1 MNFHQF
7 ASVVNNQFNQMAK
20 EHELLYKVNISGDNL
35 WDLYLDAFPEGTNEV
50 YRERRV
56 HDCNTCRNFIRNIGN
71 VVAIKYSQ
79 LVTVWDEIDEIQ
91 DPVYRQVAT
100 TLSNLVRN
108 SSVVDIYATR
118 ETSYGHE
125 KNFEYDNVWHHF
137 WAKLPAK
144 FVKSNSATFQGD
156 ARSYIQ
162 VFRRGLEE
170 LSGEAVNTVL
180 DLITDN
186 NLYRGIEHKQVLLSF
201 KALQAAFKQSDNQ
214 NLFVWSNYNK
224 AGAQIRNTAIGTL
237 LIDLSKAIDLETAVS
252 SFESKVSPLNYR
264 RLKALVTPRMIEEAM
279 KTIELLGIEE
289 ALQRRHARLE
299 DLSVN
304 DVIWVNTAAAS
315 QMKGNIKETLLKH
328 TTKKA
333 ATSSH
338 ISAKE
343 FLEEV
348 VPVAKD
354 MKVFFENPN
363 NLVTITTGD
372 AEERLFSWGNKFA
385 WSYNGDITDA
395 IKDRVK
401 AAGGNINAK
410 LRVSLAWYNYD
421 DLDIHLETP
430 DRQHIYFGNKKGI
443 LDVDM
448 NMGVGTT
455 RTPVENLA
463 INDLK
468 QGIYRVLVK
477 NYSQREKK
485 DFGFSIETEYQGVIT
500 QYHYKQEIKNGEK
513 ILALEIAVDKSN
525 VSFEANPKFTTHG
538 KSVLKWGISTQTW
551 VDINTI
557 MLSPNH
563 WEDSTKHGNKH
574 YFFIIKDCKATEPVR
589 GIYNEFLRS
598 ELMQHKRTFELL
610 GDKLK
615 CDLSDNQVSGLGFS
629 ETQSNLVKIDVDGRI
644 YNVQF

>member
-20 EHELLYKVNISGDNL
+20 EHNLLYKVNISGDNL
-35 WDLYLDAFPEGTNEV
+35 WDLYLDAFPEGTNKV
-50 YRERRV
+50 YRERREY
-56 HDCNTCRNFIRNIGN
+56 DCSTCRNFIKNIGN
-71 VVAIKYSQ
+71 VVAIKDDQ
-79 LVTVWDEIDEIQ
+79 LVTVWDRFEDID
-91 DPVYRQVAT
+91 DSVYALVASV
-100 TLSNLVRN
+100 LKSLVR
-108 SSVVDIYATR
+108 SAPVVDVFATR

-125 KNFEYDNVWHHF
+125 KNFEGDNIWHHF
-137 WAKLPAK
+137 WAKIPQNH
-144 FVKSNSATFQGD
+144 VKANVETFKGD
-156 ARSYIQ
+156 ARGQIQ

-170 LSGEAVNTVL
+170 LKEEATDTVL
-180 DLITDN
+180 DLIADN
-186 NLYRGIEHKQVLLSF
+186 NLYRGAEHKQVLLNF
-201 KALQAAFKQSDNQ
+201 KALQAAFKQSTNQ
-214 NLFVWSNYNK
+214 NLFIWKYFRSL
-224 AGAQIRNTAIGTL
+224 GSQIRNTAIGTL
-237 LIDLSKAIDLETAVS
+237 LIDLSKEVDLETAVK
-252 SFESKVSPLNYR
+252 SFEGKVSPTNYR
-264 RLKALVTPRMIEEAM
+264 RPKALVTPRMVEEAM
-279 KTIELLGIEE
+279 KTVELLGIEK
-289 ALQRRHARLE
+289 ALHRRHARLE

-304 DVIWVNTAAAS
+304 DVIWVNTSAAS
-315 QMKGNIKETLLKH
+315 LMKGDIKETLLKH
-328 TTKKA
+328 AIKKA
-333 ATSSH
+333 TTGS
-338 ISAKE
+338 IINIKE

-348 VPVAKD
+348 VPTAKD
-354 MKVFFENPN
+354 MKVFFESPN
-363 NLVTITTGD
+363 NLVTITASD

-421 DLDIHLETP
+421 DLDIHLDTP
-430 DRQHIYFGNKKGI
+430 DRQHIYFANKRGV

-448 NMGVGTT
+448 NMGSGTT

-468 QGIYRVLVK
+468 QGVYRVMVH
-477 NYSQREKK
+477 NFSQREKK
-485 DFGFSIETEYQGVIT
+485 DFGFSIETEYEGVIT
-500 QYHYKQEIKNGEK
+500 QYHYKQEIKNGER
-513 ILALEIAVDKSN
+513 ILALEIAVDKNN
-525 VSFEANPKFTTHG
+525 VSFEPNPNFTAHG

-574 YFFIIKDCKATEPVR
+574 YFFIVKDCKATEPVR
-589 GIYNEFLRS
+589 GIYNEFLRP
-598 ELMQHKRTFELL
+598 ELLQHKRTFELL